1 MHNLILSGGVD
12 IGHDFDDNASALME
26 QLSSV
31 GFQSELET
39 NIEAGLSRLNNG
51 QYGLLTVMALRW
63 QMQDN
68 PKYKPYRDQWAFS
81 LSLEGR
87 ENLRRFVQNGGGLL
101 GLHTACICFDDW
113 PEWKEILGGVW
124 IWGQSS
130 HPPLGPISVETTA
143 EEHPLTEGIDTFEIV
158 DEVFSDLAV
167 SSFIR
172 PLLVARP
179 DGTPEA
185 KPVLWTHEYGNGRVV
200 FDALGHNRSS
210 IENNT
215 HSQILRHA
223 ATWATRS

>member
-101 GLHTACICFDDW
+101 GLHTAI
-113 PEWKEILGGVW
+113 ILVLLVTIALSSSKSHCQSNSSRIGSSFNIIPKLRARLR
-124 IWGQSS
+124 IWG
-130 HPPLGPISVETTA
+130 
-143 EEHPLTEGIDTFEIV
+143 
-158 DEVFSDLAV
+158 
-167 SSFIR
+167 
-172 PLLVARP
+172 
-179 DGTPEA
+179 
-185 KPVLWTHEYGNGRVV
+185 
-200 FDALGHNRSS
+200 
-210 IENNT
+210 
-215 HSQILRHA
+215 
-223 ATWATRS
+223 